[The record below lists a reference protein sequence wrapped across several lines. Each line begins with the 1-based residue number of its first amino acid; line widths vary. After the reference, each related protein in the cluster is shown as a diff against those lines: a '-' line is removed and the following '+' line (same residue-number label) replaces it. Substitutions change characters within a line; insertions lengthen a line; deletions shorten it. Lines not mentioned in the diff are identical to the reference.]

1 MQHLPRGG
9 LPKAP
14 RKPSNDTNQGEVA
27 GETAQRST
35 VYTALAKDRSL
46 VSRTGAGDS
55 KWLLSP
61 AFMDLSPLLASVG
74 TAIMCS

>member
-14 RKPSNDTNQGEVA
+14 WKPSNDTNQGEVA

-35 VYTALAKDRSL
+35 VYAALAKDRSL
-46 VSRTGAGDS
+46 VSSARVR
-55 KWLLSP
+55 WLLSP

-74 TAIMCS
+74 TVIMCS